1 MRNRNRLAFCAV
13 LAALNVGATEIQL
26 LPAGEFRG
34 IDGRPAEVHSWR
46 VTAEIAE
53 RLRATLAARVNP
65 LPVDYEHQT
74 LRSVENGQPAPAA
87 GWLKAVEWRDGL
99 GLFGVVEWTER
110 ARALIAAGEY
120 RYISPVFRYDAA
132 TGEPLELLPPAL
144 VNYPAI
150 DGMQAV
156 ALSAL
161 AEAWSGSPSQQEI
174 TTMNELLK
182 AVLKALGLKDDATP
196 EAATAAF
203 AALNAR
209 LAAAPKALG
218 LQDDAPAEAVTAAI
232 AALAARAAAAPKA
245 LGLQDDAPAD
255 AVCTAIAALKA
266 GGPDPAKFVSVD
278 VVNSLRDQVAA
289 LSAVASARE
298 VDETVKAALADG
310 RILPP
315 MEAWARELG
324 KKDIAAL
331 KAYVAAATPIAALG
345 GTQTRGKQPG
355 AGGDGKLTDV
365 QIAVCKAI
373 GVSEEDYA
381 ASLKATTDTAAA

>member
-34 IDGRPAEVHSWR
+34 IDGRPSEVHSWR

-196 EAATAAF
+196 EAATA
-203 AALNAR
+203 
-209 LAAAPKALG
+209 
-218 LQDDAPAEAVTAAI
+218 
-232 AALAARAAAAPKA
+232 
-245 LGLQDDAPAD
+245 
-255 AVCTAIAALKA
+255 
-266 GGPDPAKFVSVD
+266 
-278 VVNSLRDQVAA
+278 
-289 LSAVASARE
+289 
-298 VDETVKAALADG
+298 
-310 RILPP
+310 
-315 MEAWARELG
+315 
-324 KKDIAAL
+324 
-331 KAYVAAATPIAALG
+331 
-345 GTQTRGKQPG
+345 
-355 AGGDGKLTDV
+355 
-365 QIAVCKAI
+365 
-373 GVSEEDYA
+373 
-381 ASLKATTDTAAA
+381 